1 MSEVVVVGA
10 GVIGLSAAV
19 CLADAGKEVLVVAAE
34 FPPPTSRAA
43 AAMWGSAFVGPP
55 DAVPRWAVATRDVLV
70 GLAAAPDETGVH
82 MTPGTLVSPRPDL
95 PPPAD
100 LFPGIEMR
108 PLDDVPPGFALAVE
122 VVVPLVDM
130 PVYLDYL
137 ARRFE
142 AAGGR
147 IELRRLASLDEAAA
161 EAPIVVNCS
170 GVWARDL
177 AGDPS
182 IRASRGQHVIV
193 ENPGIDRFF
202 MTPPLGPE
210 WTAWHPHPGYVVLGG
225 VAGGDDWSLEPD
237 PAVAEAILARCAAIE
252 PRFADARVLEHRVG
266 LRPERAAVR
275 LEVEE
280 RGSARVIHNYG
291 HGGAGVSLSWG
302 CAHDVTAL
310 A

>member
-1 MSEVVVVGA
+1 V
-10 GVIGLSAAV
+10 SAAHV
-19 CLADAGKEVLVVAAE
+19 PRGRRDV
-34 FPPPTSRAA
+34 
-43 AAMWGSAFVGPP
+43 GSAFVGPP
-55 DAVPRWAVATRDVLV
+55 DAVPRWAVATREVLV
-70 GLAAAPDETGVH
+70 ELAASPEVTGVRE
-82 MTPGTLVSPRPDL
+82 TPGTLVSPRPDL

-100 LFPGIEMR
+100 LFPGVEMR
-108 PLDDVPPGFALAVE
+108 RLDEVPPGFALAFE

-130 PVYLDYL
+130 PVYLHYL

-147 IELRRLASLDEAAA
+147 IELRRLASLEEAAA
-161 EAPIVVNCS
+161 EAPHVVNCS

-210 WTAWHPHPGYVVLGG
+210 WTAWHPHPDYVVLGG

-237 PAVAEAILARCAAIE
+237 PAVAEAILARCAAVE
-252 PRFADARVLEHRVG
+252 PRFAEARVLDHRVG

-280 RGSARVIHNYG
+280 LAGARSRSPGARVIHNYG
-291 HGGAGVSLSWG
+291 HGGAGISLSWG
-302 CAHDVTAL
+302 CAAEVLQLLRAGH
-310 A
+310 

>member
-1 MSEVVVVGA
+1 M
-10 GVIGLSAAV
+10 
-19 CLADAGKEVLVVAAE
+19 VAAE

-70 GLAAAPDETGVH
+70 DLAASPDETGVR

-100 LFPGIEMR
+100 LFPGVEMR
-108 PLDDVPPGFALAVE
+108 SLDDVPAGFALAVE

-130 PVYLDYL
+130 PAYLDYL

-147 IELRRLASLDEAAA
+147 IELRRLASLGEAAA
-161 EAPIVVNCS
+161 DAPLVVNCS

-202 MTPPLGPE
+202 MTPPLGAE

-280 RGSARVIHNYG
+280 LAGARVIHNYG

-302 CAHDVTAL
+302 CAQDVTNL
-310 A
+310 LRS